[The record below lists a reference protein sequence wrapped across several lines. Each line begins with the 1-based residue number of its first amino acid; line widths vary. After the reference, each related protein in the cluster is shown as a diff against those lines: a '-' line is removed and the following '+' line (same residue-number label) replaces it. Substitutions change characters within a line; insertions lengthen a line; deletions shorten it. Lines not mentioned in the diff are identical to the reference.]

1 MEVGTISVPLQGCA
15 SRLSRRNQQQRSRH
29 RSAMGALG
37 NSRRGGR
44 SPPLLIGALIAGIIV
59 LGFNYWVS
67 NSRNVEL
74 QTKLYELE
82 GVARRAAADR
92 GAVEKKK
99 NEFEEELR
107 RQGEQIT
114 RIEKQ
119 NRNQLEAATAVWKEE
134 KEKLLLNISTST
146 EMMMTI
152 KGQFNA
158 LSEQLGKIEKE
169 LQSCQEKEI
178 SLAKKLTEE
187 QAQCQS
193 EVQAVK
199 NECATKVA
207 AARQEAENMKKKN
220 SSPVP
225 AHPQTPPKP
234 IEAKVS
240 KGEDGEKDAEQVS
253 QQKEQEERAAAA
265 KAQDQPPP
273 GNTQQQQLETN
284 EIIVAEG
291 AYFWA
296 KNQTPKLKAA
306 DSDGSPALVAADAKA
321 ADKGAADPGKKA
333 VNSTEGKEPEVLDV
347 HGADLKTEDAG
358 NSRVQTKSE
367 EEGLADYKGEEE
379 NIGEPEVEKEAQL
392 AGKAA
397 EEQGKVPLEAEAEEP
412 ADYNGDEDNEG
423 EFEADKQMELS
434 EM

>member
-284 EIIVAEG
+284 EIIVAE
-291 AYFWA
+291 
-296 KNQTPKLKAA
+296 
-306 DSDGSPALVAADAKA
+306 DAKA

-423 EFEADKQMELS
+423 EHSSSPCEEQLLVMR
-434 EM
+434 